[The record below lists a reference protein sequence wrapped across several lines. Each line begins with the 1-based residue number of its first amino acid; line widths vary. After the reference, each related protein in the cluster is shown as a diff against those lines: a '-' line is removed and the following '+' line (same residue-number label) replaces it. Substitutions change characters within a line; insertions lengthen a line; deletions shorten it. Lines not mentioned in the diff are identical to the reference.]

1 MSKHSNLDID
11 EQTMKVANL
20 LKEIFNEIEKL
31 LHIKINKYASKEEV
45 ESLYIKVNFE
55 KQMCYEVSLY
65 NSKTNAM
72 IVKPYDVMNL
82 MTLCQLGMIDTAID
96 MDIKELYDK
105 SKSKV
110 YDSLTQILLD

>member
-1 MSKHSNLDID
+1 MSKHDSFHID
-11 EQTMKVANL
+11 EQTTKVANL

-31 LHIKINKYASKEEV
+31 IHIKINKYASKEEIND
-45 ESLYIKVNFE
+45 LYIKLDLG
-55 KQMCYEVSLY
+55 KQMCYEISLF

-72 IVKPYDVMNL
+72 IIKPYDVMNL